1 MEALIP
7 PGMSADLFL
16 AAMLVGIA
24 AGFVKGA
31 VGFAMP
37 TILISGLGS
46 ILPAEIALAALI
58 LPTVATNA
66 VQALRGGV
74 RAAARTAWSLRV
86 YIGVVLVVM
95 LFAAQL
101 VPVLP
106 GSTVFLALGIPVTLF
121 AAIQLTGWQP
131 VMHGGR
137 RWAYDV
143 GIGAMAGVSGGI
155 SGIWGPPT
163 VTYLLAVN
171 TPKDQQLRAQGV
183 IYGLGSV
190 MLVAAHLKSG
200 ILSAQSAPFSALLIV
215 PALIGMYAGVQVS
228 DRLDQQRFR
237 SLTQVVLVL
246 AGLNLV
252 RRGIWG

>member
-1 MEALIP
+1 MADLIP
-7 PGMSADLFL
+7 PGISADLFF
-16 AAMLVGIA
+16 AAMLIGIA

-37 TILISGLGS
+37 TVLISGLGS
-46 ILPAEIALAALI
+46 ILPAEVALSALI
-58 LPTVATNA
+58 LPTLATNS
-66 VQALRGGV
+66 VQALRGGIV
-74 RAAARTAWSLRV
+74 AAAHTAWSLRV
-86 YIGVVLVVM
+86 YIAVVLVVM
-95 LFAAQL
+95 IFAAQL

-106 GSTVFLALGIPVTLF
+106 GQTVYLALGIPVTLF
-121 AAIQLTGWQP
+121 AAIQLAGWQP

-137 RWAYDV
+137 RWVFDL
-143 GIGAMAGVSGGI
+143 GIGAMAGLSGGM

-171 TPKDQQLRAQGV
+171 TPKEQQLRAQGV

-200 ILSAQSAPFSALLIV
+200 ILTTQTAPFSAIMVL
-215 PALIGMYAGVQVS
+215 PALAGMVLGMQVS

-237 SLTQVVLVL
+237 RLTQVVLVL
-246 AGLNLV
+246 AGLNLA